1 MTTALAPTTEAKVQS
16 YATFSFGCDVKLS
29 DTEKIIIDVPVTTW
43 DTTTNKYAT
52 VTEKVQLEELHYN
65 NRDEVVSLTTIV
77 YRRFRKDG
85 ALRFRTN
92 YLSMALIPQV
102 IAQIPDHYHDYARKE
117 FAKEMKELQDQ
128 INKTANNGVKI

>member
-16 YATFSFGCDVKLS
+16 YATFSFSRDVKLS

-77 YRRFRKDG
+77 CNF
-85 ALRFRTN
+85 F
-92 YLSMALIPQV
+92 
-102 IAQIPDHYHDYARKE
+102 
-117 FAKEMKELQDQ
+117 F
-128 INKTANNGVKI
+128 